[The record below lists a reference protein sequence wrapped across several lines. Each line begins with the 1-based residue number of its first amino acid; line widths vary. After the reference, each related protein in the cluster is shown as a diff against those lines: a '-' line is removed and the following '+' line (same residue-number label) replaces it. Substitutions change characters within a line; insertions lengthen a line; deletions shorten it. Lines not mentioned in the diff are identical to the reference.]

1 MSHKPLPCE
10 SEIPQK
16 QRTARIRRIR
26 RCGNGDNR
34 EIAGK
39 SADVDVI
46 VVVLCFFAF
55 GGTTFAKF
63 MLASVAPVLFSST
76 LRFFD
81 LT

>member
-16 QRTARIRRIR
+16 QRTARIRRSR

-55 GGTTFAKF
+55 GGTTFTKF
-63 MLASVAPVLFSST
+63 MLASVGACFVLI
-76 LRFFD
+76 D
-81 LT
+81 LALF